1 MPNEEAIQK
10 MSIVDP
16 IQVNVNI
23 PNFEGKPGRDGTD
36 GRDGDDAYRIA
47 VRNGFLGTEK
57 EWLLTL
63 KGQDGK
69 SASAPTARQTLLK
82 NNIWCEDDTVDS
94 VFTAIIGNWGKP
106 MPRTEFK
113 PLRTQS
119 NVIVGNPTV
128 LLTGEP
134 HFKARINGSDSEFDT
149 SGNASVT
156 LPSANTGDSYTIEYI
171 GFTGNRVSILTVNF
185 GDLSAIFKKGNLIET
200 KEFDFST
207 PTKVIASVYDN
218 KVLELTTSGNKIY
231 SPTVDGQKL
240 QPIKEWALTK
250 VDDIATFIVN
260 DALTNAVWNAYDMS
274 IFEEWAKIFGH
285 GVNVK
290 IDFSYLKEQGYA
302 NSSGKQRIFNSVE
315 PSNRRSKYYIGKAI
329 QVGNSNVMILKPT
342 SQNIVYVYDSATIA
356 TSQDYL

>member
-82 NNIWCEDDTVDS
+82 NNVWCEDDTVDS

-113 PLRTQS
+113 PLTIPSVVTGQK
-119 NVIVGNPTV
+119 VVGI
-128 LLTGEP
+128 TGEP
-134 HFKARINGSDSEFDT
+134 HYKIKIVGYDELHKLNDNGYIQLQLPIAMGEDDYALEYYNYVDSKVGTATIKGQSTAGTADDT
-149 SGNASVT
+149 FERDGVKYALYGRELHVNPTGFSGNFTHNHVFLGKWTKDQVDKILVKVSRPTTISISATDALST
-156 LPSANTGDSYTIEYI
+156 LGDIP
-171 GFTGNRVSILTVNF
+171 VLV
-185 GDLSAIFKKGNLIET
+185 
-200 KEFDFST
+200 
-207 PTKVIASVYDN
+207 DN
-218 KVLELTTSGNKIY
+218 
-231 SPTVDGQKL
+231 
-240 QPIKEWALTK
+240 PIKLN
-250 VDDIATFIVN
+250 IQNN
-260 DALTNAVWNAYDMS
+260 DLCHTP
-274 IFEEWAKIFGH
+274 IQLG
-285 GVNVK
+285 
-290 IDFSYLKEQGYA
+290 
-302 NSSGKQRIFNSVE
+302 SVE
-315 PSNRRSKYYIGKAI
+315 YGTTPVEFISSSIKWDETAHKYLNNGQA
-329 QVGNSNVMILKPT
+329 VDHL
-342 SQNIVYVYDSATIA
+342 
-356 TSQDYL
+356 